1 MQYIQG
7 IDDRKQAEKKKQD
20 KYDIA
25 KKEAMAKVKKEQRK
39 STAKVTRVVT
49 CLYKLVPKAKSIKQV
64 R

>member
-7 IDDRKQAEKKKQD
+7 VDDRKQAEKKKQD

-25 KKEAMAKVKKEQRK
+25 KKEAMAKVKKEQRRSSK
-39 STAKVTRVVT
+39 KVTRVVT
-49 CLYKLVPKAKSIKQV
+49 HLYKPVPKAKSIKRV